1 MGYLANLILCNDQNH
16 AYIQPGKM
24 LHEIRKTQTLVT
36 EFDLGQ
42 NTILA
47 ELTFGMKTRQSVS
60 VVAKKINIDM
70 IA

>member
-1 MGYLANLILCNDQNH
+1 MR
-16 AYIQPGKM
+16 
-24 LHEIRKTQTLVT
+24 HEIRKTQTLVT